1 MKKEK
6 MTKVIKKVV
15 KKKLAKKTVIK
26 KKTAKKTITKKN
38 VVKKKIAKKTVT
50 KKKVAKKKVAKK
62 KVAKKKVAKKKVAKN
77 KVAKKK
83 VAKKKVAKKKVAKKK
98 VAKKK
103 VVNKK
108 ETIEKV
114 IKKKRIVSLP
124 GIQHKRTHLNPS
136 HWQAKKTKKV
146 LEIKDIK
153 EKKVKKIFST
163 KDYVVYPTHGV
174 GQVIDI
180 EKREVVGQKLEMYVI
195 EFPNMD
201 MLVRVPVDK
210 TKLNNLR
217 KVSRPG
223 KIQTIFKILTEKA
236 KIKRTMWS
244 RRAQEYDQK
253 INSGEIDQIAEVVRD
268 LNRADSQAEQS
279 YSERQL
285 FELAYGRLLREIIVS
300 LKITDEA
307 GKKKVDKLLGRD
319 KIENAPLAI

>member
-6 MTKVIKKVV
+6 INKSKKNVSIKKVTKKTAA
-15 KKKLAKKTVIK
+15 KKKIVTKKVAKKTAI
-26 KKTAKKTITKKN
+26 KN
-38 VVKKKIAKKTVT
+38 VA
-50 KKKVAKKKVAKK
+50 AKKKVAKK
-62 KVAKKKVAKKKVAKN
+62 KVAKKTVVKKKVAK
-77 KVAKKK
+77 KTVVKKKIAKKTDAKKK
-83 VAKKKVAKKKVAKKK
+83 VAKKKSIAKKKIKIKKEKKK
-98 VAKKK
+98 QIIIKP
-103 VVNKK
+103 
-108 ETIEKV
+108 
-114 IKKKRIVSLP
+114 KKKRIISLP
-124 GIQHKRTHLNPS
+124 GVQHKRTHLNPS

-195 EFPNMD
+195 EFPNMA

-223 KIQTIFKILTEKA
+223 KIQNIFKILTEKA
-236 KIKRTMWS
+236 RVKRTMWS

-253 INSGEIDQIAEVVRD
+253 INSGEIEQMAEVVRD

-285 FELAYGRLLREIIVS
+285 FELAYGRLLKEIIVS

-319 KIENAPLAI
+319 KIENAPLVI

>member
-1 MKKEK
+1 MKEEK
-6 MTKVIKKVV
+6 MAKVIKKVAKNKV
-15 KKKLAKKTVIK
+15 AKKSVIK

-38 VVKKKIAKKTVT
+38 IVKKKIAKKTV
-50 KKKVAKKKVAKK
+50 AKKKI
-62 KVAKKKVAKKKVAKN
+62 
-77 KVAKKK
+77 AKKK

-103 VVNKK
+103 VVKKKVAKKKVVKKK

>member
-1 MKKEK
+1 MKKAK

-15 KKKLAKKTVIK
+15 KKKVAKKAVIK

-38 VVKKKIAKKTVT
+38 IIKKKIAKKTVT

-62 KVAKKKVAKKKVAKN
+62 KVAKKKVAKKKVAK
-77 KVAKKK
+77 KK
-83 VAKKKVAKKKVAKKK
+83 VVKKK

-103 VVNKK
+103 VVKKK

-244 RRAQEYDQK
+244 RRAKEYDQK

>member
-1 MKKEK
+1 

-15 KKKLAKKTVIK
+15 KKKIAKKAVIK
-26 KKTAKKTITKKN
+26 KKAAKKTITKKN
-38 VVKKKIAKKTVT
+38 VIKKKIAKKTAT

-62 KVAKKKVAKKKVAKN
+62 KVAKKKVAKKKVVK
-77 KVAKKK
+77 
-83 VAKKKVAKKKVAKKK
+83 
-98 VAKKK
+98 
-103 VVNKK
+103 KK

-236 KIKRTMWS
+236 KVKRTMWS

-253 INSGEIDQIAEVVRD
+253 INSGEIGQIAEVVRD

-285 FELAYGRLLREIIVS
+285 FELAYGRLLREITVS

-319 KIENAPLAI
+319 EIENAPLAI

>member
-1 MKKEK
+1 MKKEQINK
-6 MTKVIKKVV
+6 
-15 KKKLAKKTVIK
+15 A
-26 KKTAKKTITKKN
+26 
-38 VVKKKIAKKTVT
+38 KKKIS
-50 KKKVAKKKVAKK
+50 KKVAKKKVVIKKSSKK
-62 KVAKKKVAKKKVAKN
+62 KVSPKTIVKKKVVKK

-103 VVNKK
+103 VAKKKVAKKKVKVEKSKKK
-108 ETIEKV
+108 EIV
-114 IKKKRIVSLP
+114 IVKAKKKRIISLP
-124 GIQHKRTHLNPS
+124 GVQHKRTHLNPS

-223 KIQTIFKILTEKA
+223 KIQTIFKILTEKP

-253 INSGEIDQIAEVVRD
+253 INSGDIEQMAEVVRD

-285 FELAYGRLLREIIVS
+285 FELAYGRLLKEIIVS

>member
-1 MKKEK
+1 

-15 KKKLAKKTVIK
+15 KKKVAKKAVIK

-38 VVKKKIAKKTVT
+38 VIKKKIAKKTAT

-62 KVAKKKVAKKKVAKN
+62 KVAKKKVAKKKVAK
-77 KVAKKK
+77 KK

-98 VAKKK
+98 VAK
-103 VVNKK
+103 KK

-253 INSGEIDQIAEVVRD
+253 INSGEIEQIAEVVRD

>member
-1 MKKEK
+1 MKKEQINK
-6 MTKVIKKVV
+6 
-15 KKKLAKKTVIK
+15 A
-26 KKTAKKTITKKN
+26 
-38 VVKKKIAKKTVT
+38 KKKIS
-50 KKKVAKKKVAKK
+50 KKVAKKKVVIKKSSKK
-62 KVAKKKVAKKKVAKN
+62 KVSPKTIVKK

-103 VVNKK
+103 VAKKKVKVEKSKKK
-108 ETIEKV
+108 EIV
-114 IKKKRIVSLP
+114 IVKAKKKRIISLP
-124 GIQHKRTHLNPS
+124 GVQHKRTHLNPS

-223 KIQTIFKILTEKA
+223 KIQTIFKILTEKP

-253 INSGEIDQIAEVVRD
+253 INSGDIEQMAEVVRD

-285 FELAYGRLLREIIVS
+285 FELAYGRLLKEIIVS

>member
-1 MKKEK
+1 MKKEQINK
-6 MTKVIKKVV
+6 AKKKISKKVAKKKVVIKKSS
-15 KKKLAKKTVIK
+15 KKKVSP
-26 KKTAKKTITKKN
+26 KTI
-38 VVKKKIAKKTVT
+38 V

-62 KVAKKKVAKKKVAKN
+62 

-103 VVNKK
+103 VVKKKVAKKKVKVEKSKKK
-108 ETIEKV
+108 EIV
-114 IKKKRIVSLP
+114 IIKAKKKRIISLP
-124 GIQHKRTHLNPS
+124 GVQHKRTHLNPS

-223 KIQTIFKILTEKA
+223 KIQTIFKILTEKP

-253 INSGEIDQIAEVVRD
+253 INSGDIEQMAEVVRD

-285 FELAYGRLLREIIVS
+285 FELAYGRLLKEIIVS

>member
-1 MKKEK
+1 MKKEQINK
-6 MTKVIKKVV
+6 
-15 KKKLAKKTVIK
+15 A
-26 KKTAKKTITKKN
+26 
-38 VVKKKIAKKTVT
+38 KKKIS
-50 KKKVAKKKVAKK
+50 KKVAKKKVVIKKSSKK
-62 KVAKKKVAKKKVAKN
+62 KVSPETVVKK

-103 VVNKK
+103 VKVEKSKKK
-108 ETIEKV
+108 EIV
-114 IKKKRIVSLP
+114 IVKAKKKRIISLP
-124 GIQHKRTHLNPS
+124 GFQHKRTHLNPS

-146 LEIKDIK
+146 LEIKDII

-174 GQVIDI
+174 GQVTDI

-223 KIQTIFKILTEKA
+223 KIQTIFKILTEKP

-253 INSGEIDQIAEVVRD
+253 INSGDIEQIAEVVRD

-285 FELAYGRLLREIIVS
+285 FELAYGRLLKEIIVS

>member
-6 MTKVIKKVV
+6 INKSKKNVSIKKVTKKTAAKKKIVTKKVAKKTAIKNVAAKKKVAKKTVV
-15 KKKLAKKTVIK
+15 KKKVAKKTVVK
-26 KKTAKKTITKKN
+26 KKVAKKT
-38 VVKKKIAKKTVT
+38 VVKKKIAKKTV
-50 KKKVAKKKVAKK
+50 AKKKVAKK
-62 KVAKKKVAKKKVAKN
+62 KSIAKKKIKIKKEKKKQIIIKP
-77 KVAKKK
+77 
-83 VAKKKVAKKKVAKKK
+83 
-98 VAKKK
+98 
-103 VVNKK
+103 
-108 ETIEKV
+108 
-114 IKKKRIVSLP
+114 KKKRIISLP
-124 GIQHKRTHLNPS
+124 GVQHKRTHLNPS
-136 HWQAKKTKKV
+136 HWQAKKTKKI

-195 EFPNMD
+195 EFPNMA

-223 KIQTIFKILTEKA
+223 KIQNIFKILTEKA
-236 KIKRTMWS
+236 RVKRTMWS

-253 INSGEIDQIAEVVRD
+253 INSGEIEQMAEVVRD

-285 FELAYGRLLREIIVS
+285 FELAYGRLLKEIIVS

-319 KIENAPLAI
+319 KIENAPLVI

>member
-15 KKKLAKKTVIK
+15 KKKLAKKAVIK

-50 KKKVAKKKVAKK
+50 KKKIAKKKVAKK
-62 KVAKKKVAKKKVAKN
+62 KVAKKKVAKKKVAKK

-103 VVNKK
+103 VVKKK

>member
-6 MTKVIKKVV
+6 INKSKKNVSIKKVTKKTAAKKKIVTKKVAKKTAIKNVAAKKKVAKKTVV
-15 KKKLAKKTVIK
+15 KKKVAKKTVVK
-26 KKTAKKTITKKN
+26 KKVAKKT
-38 VVKKKIAKKTVT
+38 VVKKKIAKKTV
-50 KKKVAKKKVAKK
+50 AKKKVAKK
-62 KVAKKKVAKKKVAKN
+62 KSIAKKKIKIKKEKKKQIIIKP
-77 KVAKKK
+77 
-83 VAKKKVAKKKVAKKK
+83 
-98 VAKKK
+98 
-103 VVNKK
+103 
-108 ETIEKV
+108 
-114 IKKKRIVSLP
+114 KKKRIISLP
-124 GIQHKRTHLNPS
+124 GVQHKRTHLNPS

-195 EFPNMD
+195 EFPNMA

-223 KIQTIFKILTEKA
+223 KIQNIFKILTEKA
-236 KIKRTMWS
+236 RVKRTMWS

-253 INSGEIDQIAEVVRD
+253 INSGEIEQMAEVVRD

-285 FELAYGRLLREIIVS
+285 FELAYGRLLKEIIVS

-319 KIENAPLAI
+319 KIENAPLVI

>member
-1 MKKEK
+1 MKKEQINK
-6 MTKVIKKVV
+6 
-15 KKKLAKKTVIK
+15 A
-26 KKTAKKTITKKN
+26 
-38 VVKKKIAKKTVT
+38 KKKIS
-50 KKKVAKKKVAKK
+50 KKVAKKKVVIKKSSKK
-62 KVAKKKVAKKKVAKN
+62 KVSPKTVVKK

-103 VVNKK
+103 VAKKKVAKKKVAKKKVAKKKVKVEKSKKK
-108 ETIEKV
+108 EIV
-114 IKKKRIVSLP
+114 IVKAKKKRIISLP
-124 GIQHKRTHLNPS
+124 GVQHKRTHLNPS

-223 KIQTIFKILTEKA
+223 KIQTIFKILTEKP

-253 INSGEIDQIAEVVRD
+253 INSGDIEQMAEVVRD

-285 FELAYGRLLREIIVS
+285 FELAYGRLLKEIIVS

>member
-1 MKKEK
+1 MKKAK
-6 MTKVIKKVV
+6 MTKVMKKVV
-15 KKKLAKKTVIK
+15 KKKVARKAVIK
-26 KKTAKKTITKKN
+26 KKIAKKTIRKN
-38 VVKKKIAKKTVT
+38 NIVKKKIAKKTVT

-62 KVAKKKVAKKKVAKN
+62 KVAKKKVAKKKVAK
-77 KVAKKK
+77 KKI
-83 VAKKKVAKKKVAKKK
+83 AKKKVAKKK

-103 VVNKK
+103 VVKKK

-253 INSGEIDQIAEVVRD
+253 INSGEIEQIAEVVRD

>member
-1 MKKEK
+1 MTKEK
-6 MTKVIKKVV
+6 INKAKKKVTIKKAVKKNIIKKTVTKKTVAKKPLNKKKVVKRTVAKKKVIKKTVAKKKSLV
-15 KKKLAKKTVIK
+15 KKK
-26 KKTAKKTITKKN
+26 
-38 VVKKKIAKKTVT
+38 VT
-50 KKKVAKKKVAKK
+50 KKKVAKKKAAPK
-62 KVAKKKVAKKKVAKN
+62 
-77 KVAKKK
+77 
-83 VAKKKVAKKKVAKKK
+83 
-98 VAKKK
+98 KKK
-103 VVNKK
+103 VVKKKAKVKK
-108 ETIEKV
+108 EKEIVVKP
-114 IKKKRIVSLP
+114 KKKRIISLP
-124 GIQHKRTHLNPS
+124 GVQHKRTHLNPS

-153 EKKVKKIFST
+153 EKKVKKIFSS

-195 EFPNMD
+195 AFPNMD

-236 KIKRTMWS
+236 RIKRTMWS

-253 INSGEIDQIAEVVRD
+253 INSGEIEQMAEVVRD

-285 FELAYGRLLREIIVS
+285 FELAYGRLLKEIIVS
-300 LKITDEA
+300 LKITEEV

-319 KIENAPLAI
+319 KIENAPLVI

>member
-62 KVAKKKVAKKKVAKN
+62 KVAKK

>member
-1 MKKEK
+1 MTKEK
-6 MTKVIKKVV
+6 INKAKKKVTIKKAVKKNIIKKTVTKKTVAKKPLNKKKIVKRTVAKKKVIKKTVAKKKSLV
-15 KKKLAKKTVIK
+15 KKK
-26 KKTAKKTITKKN
+26 
-38 VVKKKIAKKTVT
+38 VT
-50 KKKVAKKKVAKK
+50 KKKVAKKKAAPK
-62 KVAKKKVAKKKVAKN
+62 
-77 KVAKKK
+77 
-83 VAKKKVAKKKVAKKK
+83 
-98 VAKKK
+98 KKK
-103 VVNKK
+103 VVKKKAKVKK
-108 ETIEKV
+108 EKEIVVKP
-114 IKKKRIVSLP
+114 KKKRIISLP
-124 GIQHKRTHLNPS
+124 GVQHKRTHLNPS

-153 EKKVKKIFST
+153 EKKVKKIFSS

-195 EFPNMD
+195 AFPNMD

-236 KIKRTMWS
+236 RIKRTMWS

-253 INSGEIDQIAEVVRD
+253 INSGEIEQMAEVVRD

-285 FELAYGRLLREIIVS
+285 FELAYGRLLKEIIVS
-300 LKITDEA
+300 LKITEEV

-319 KIENAPLAI
+319 KIENAPLVI

>member
-1 MKKEK
+1 MKKEQINK
-6 MTKVIKKVV
+6 
-15 KKKLAKKTVIK
+15 A
-26 KKTAKKTITKKN
+26 
-38 VVKKKIAKKTVT
+38 KKKIS
-50 KKKVAKKKVAKK
+50 KKVAKKKVVIKKSSKK
-62 KVAKKKVAKKKVAKN
+62 KVSPKTIV
-77 KVAKKK
+77 KKK

-103 VVNKK
+103 VVKKKVAKKKVKVEKSKKK
-108 ETIEKV
+108 EIV
-114 IKKKRIVSLP
+114 IVKAKKKRIISLP
-124 GIQHKRTHLNPS
+124 GVQHKRTHLNPS

-223 KIQTIFKILTEKA
+223 KIQTIFKILTEKP

-253 INSGEIDQIAEVVRD
+253 INSGDIEQMAEVVRD

-285 FELAYGRLLREIIVS
+285 FELAYGRLLKEIIVS

>member
-6 MTKVIKKVV
+6 INK
-15 KKKLAKKTVIK
+15 A
-26 KKTAKKTITKKN
+26 
-38 VVKKKIAKKTVT
+38 KKKIS
-50 KKKVAKKKVAKK
+50 KKVAKKKVVIKKSSKK
-62 KVAKKKVAKKKVAKN
+62 KVSPKTVVKK

-103 VVNKK
+103 VVKKKVVKKKVAKKKVKVEKSKKK
-108 ETIEKV
+108 EIV
-114 IKKKRIVSLP
+114 IVKAKKKRIISLP
-124 GIQHKRTHLNPS
+124 GVQHKRTHLNPS

-223 KIQTIFKILTEKA
+223 KIQTIFKILTEKP

-253 INSGEIDQIAEVVRD
+253 INSGDIEQMAEVVRD

-285 FELAYGRLLREIIVS
+285 FELAYGRLLKEIIVS

>member
-1 MKKEK
+1 
-6 MTKVIKKVV
+6 MTKLIKKVV
-15 KKKLAKKTVIK
+15 KKKVAKKAVIK
-26 KKTAKKTITKKN
+26 KKAAKKTITKKN
-38 VVKKKIAKKTVT
+38 VIKKKIAKKTAT

-62 KVAKKKVAKKKVAKN
+62 KVAKKKVAKKKV
-77 KVAKKK
+77 VKKK
-83 VAKKKVAKKKVAKKK
+83 VAKKKIAKKK

-103 VVNKK
+103 VVKKK

-124 GIQHKRTHLNPS
+124 GIQHKRNHLNPS

-253 INSGEIDQIAEVVRD
+253 INSGEIEQIAEVVRD

>member
-1 MKKEK
+1 MTKEK
-6 MTKVIKKVV
+6 INKAKKKTSIKKVIKKSVAKKKIITKKVIKKTVAKKTVAKKKVTKKTAPKKKVV
-15 KKKLAKKTVIK
+15 KKSATK
-26 KKTAKKTITKKN
+26 KK
-38 VVKKKIAKKTVT
+38 VV

-62 KVAKKKVAKKKVAKN
+62 KIKVEKEKKKEIQIKP
-77 KVAKKK
+77 
-83 VAKKKVAKKKVAKKK
+83 
-98 VAKKK
+98 
-103 VVNKK
+103 
-108 ETIEKV
+108 
-114 IKKKRIVSLP
+114 KKKRIISLP
-124 GIQHKRTHLNPS
+124 GVQHKRTHLNPS

-236 KIKRTMWS
+236 RIKRTMWS

-253 INSGEIDQIAEVVRD
+253 INSGEIEQMAEVVRD

-285 FELAYGRLLREIIVS
+285 FELAYGRLLKEIIVS
-300 LKITDEA
+300 LKITNEA

>member
-1 MKKEK
+1 MKKAK

-15 KKKLAKKTVIK
+15 KKKVAKKAVIK

-38 VVKKKIAKKTVT
+38 VIKKKIAKKTAT

-62 KVAKKKVAKKKVAKN
+62 KVAKK

-103 VVNKK
+103 VVKKK

-236 KIKRTMWS
+236 KVKRTMWS

-253 INSGEIDQIAEVVRD
+253 INSGEIEQIAEVVRD